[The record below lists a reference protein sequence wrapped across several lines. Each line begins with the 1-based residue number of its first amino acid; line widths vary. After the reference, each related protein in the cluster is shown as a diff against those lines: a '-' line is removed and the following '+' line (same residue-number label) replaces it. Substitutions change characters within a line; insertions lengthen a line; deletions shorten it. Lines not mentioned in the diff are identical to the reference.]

1 MCGRF
6 TLDLPP
12 EKLAEIFGLAELPR
26 IEPRYNIAPTQQVA
40 AIRTLA
46 DNEHRKIAM
55 LKWGFIPSWTKDPSL
70 GHKLIN
76 ARSESIH
83 EKRAFRQA
91 IRYHRCI
98 IPTSGFFEWEEK
110 EGKKTPLYIRLKD
123 GSPMCFAGI
132 WDHWKSPEG
141 EVVESCSMLTTSSN
155 KLIEPLHDRMPVIL
169 HPQEYALWLDR
180 TITDPEKLKPLYQP
194 YPADLMGMWPVS
206 SLVNSSRNDSPA
218 CIEKVVS

>member
-6 TLDLPP
+6 TLILPP

-26 IEPRYNIAPTQQVA
+26 IEPRYNIAPSQQVA

-46 DNEHRKIAM
+46 DNEHREIVM

-70 GHKLIN
+70 GHEMIN

-98 IPTSGFFEWEEK
+98 I
-110 EGKKTPLYIRLKD
+110 
-123 GSPMCFAGI
+123 
-132 WDHWKSPEG
+132 
-141 EVVESCSMLTTSSN
+141 ESI
-155 KLIEPLHDRMPVIL
+155 KHVYR
-169 HPQEYALWLDR
+169 
-180 TITDPEKLKPLYQP
+180 
-194 YPADLMGMWPVS
+194 
-206 SLVNSSRNDSPA
+206 
-218 CIEKVVS
+218 